1 MEEEYWEG
9 EFIEACFE
17 EMLQEEED
25 REMIFY
31 SPSCSELSF
40 STMDNSNKVSNLKFC
55 IINHELGGLNI
66 CMYTNA
72 ENDIAPKY
80 LKFSY
85 QCLFFYELALVYQ
98 YNKMFMRLIY

>member
-25 REMIFY
+25 REMIFF
-31 SPSCSELSF
+31 SNSCSELSF

-55 IINHELGGLNI
+55 IINQEWGGLNI

-72 ENDIAPKY
+72 ENKLCFNFINIVPKY

-85 QCLFFYELALVYQ
+85 QCLIFT
-98 YNKMFMRLIY
+98 N